1 MIQTK
6 PSMRCGWRNASA
18 GATTTA
24 FAAAIAIAIPFAA
37 AVAIAAIAFAPT
49 VALAQYDPA
58 QVYIESAAVAAR
70 FPDPDVRYTTPS
82 LATERNDFA
91 THQEVFRFS
100 ELLATRSRHARTI
113 IIGRSQQGRSIPSI
127 VLTHDG
133 IVDVSLPMVMI
144 IGGQHGN
151 EPAGSEAAL
160 AIAERLAT
168 VDSAM
173 LERVNVII
181 VPRANPDASELFRR
195 ASANGIDINRDHLLL
210 QTPEGRALA
219 DTIVRYRP
227 HVVLDLHEFTVGGRW
242 VEKLGAVER
251 YDALLQAATVA
262 NVDSRIAGIAERD
275 YVDAVRRALGDKG
288 FSTFAY
294 HTTSS
299 DAADPVVS
307 MGGVRPD
314 TGRNVNALRPAIS
327 LLIEVRGVGI
337 GRAHLQRRVHVH
349 TTAALA
355 VVSIAA
361 TQGSKLVAAIDSAA
375 KRIASTACTGTI
387 GIEARH
393 TASRQRMTFL
403 DAKSGDEREV
413 DVDWRSASPLD
424 VVRSRP
430 RPCGY
435 LVGED
440 QAETLDRLRRHGV
453 RIDRVRAATRP
464 ARGATGWHVESYTVL
479 AEHDRQRQDAR
490 GAIDDAQPI
499 RALRVEAKATPKAAI
514 DRMVYVSMEQPMAA
528 LIAAALEPD
537 TQNSYAANRLV
548 DTQRVLRVMKKP
560 SATMLDAQDVTAK
573 KKPAKR

>member
-1 MIQTK
+1 MIQSPART
-6 PSMRCGWRNASA
+6 MQARWRNAGNAVPFSIFA
-18 GATTTA
+18 LTA
-24 FAAAIAIAIPFAA
+24 LITL
-37 AVAIAAIAFAPT
+37 IAAISAAP
-49 VALAQYDPA
+49 AIAQYDPA
-58 QVYIESAAVAAR
+58 KVYVEAAAVALR
-70 FPDPDVRYTTPS
+70 YPDPDVRYMTPS
-82 LATERNDFA
+82 LATDRNDFA
-91 THQEVFRFS
+91 THQEIYRFS
-100 ELLATRSRHARTI
+100 ELLATRSPHARTM

-127 VLTHDG
+127 VLTRDG
-133 IVDVSLPMVMI
+133 IVDVSVPTVMI

-160 AIAERLAT
+160 AIADRLAT
-168 VDSAM
+168 VDAA
-173 LERVNVII
+173 LLDRVNVIV

-195 ASANGIDINRDHLLL
+195 ASANGSDVNRDHLLL

-262 NVDSRIAGIAERD
+262 NVDPEISRIAQRD
-275 YVDAVRRALGDKG
+275 YVDALHRALGGQG
-288 FSTFAY
+288 FSTFTY

-299 DAADPVVS
+299 DPADPVVS
-307 MGGVRPD
+307 MGGVQPD

-337 GRAHLQRRVHVH
+337 GRAHLLRRVHVQ
-349 TTAALA
+349 TTAALQ

-361 TQGSKLVAAIDSAA
+361 AQGPKLVEAIDSAS
-375 KRIASTACTGTI
+375 KRIAAAACTGTI

-393 TASRQRMTFL
+393 TSSRQRMTFL
-403 DAKSGDEREV
+403 DAKTGDEREV
-413 DVDWRSASPLD
+413 DVEWRSALPLD
-424 VVRSRP
+424 VVRSRG

-440 QAETLDRLRRHGV
+440 QAEALDRLRRHGA
-453 RIDRVRAATRP
+453 RIDRIRAAGSPAGSP
-464 ARGATGWHVESYTVL
+464 ARSSTRGPTAWRVESYAVV
-479 AEHDRQRQDAR
+479 AEDDRQRQDAR

-499 RALRVEAKATPKAAI
+499 RALRVEVKAAPNASVE
-514 DRMVYVSMEQPMAA
+514 RMVYVSMEQPMAG

-548 DTQRVLRVMKKP
+548 DPLRVLRVMKKP
-560 SATMLDAQDVTAK
+560 SAMMLETQDGNGR
-573 KKPAKR
+573 KKPGKR